1 MFKSQQF
8 KISKKIQHLKADMIK
23 LIFTFVNMKTFENT
37 EIAFRSKN
45 DADLNRAFW
54 LFKIIGNP
62 IIVKFG
68 KWMTNFAL
76 SVKLPIDPIIKKT
89 IFKQFC
95 GGTTIQDCEQ
105 TIQQLSSYN
114 IGTILDYS
122 VEGKIKEEDFEKTT
136 DEIIATIVRAS
147 KDTTIPYAVFKI
159 TGIATFSLLEK
170 ANSIENELTENEKK
184 SFASIVSRVD
194 RICKSGFD
202 CGIPVFIDAEES
214 WIQDTI
220 DRLAQTMMAK
230 YNIDKAIVFNTIQM
244 YRHDRLDFLVK
255 VIHDS
260 QVNGYHYG
268 IKLVRGAY
276 MEKERARATLMKYT
290 SPIQPDKA
298 ATDKDYNKALSLIL
312 ENFSNLS
319 LCAGTHNEYSSE
331 LLTDLLKKFNLQKDD
346 KRIYFAQLLGMSDHI
361 SFNLSSEGF
370 NVAKYVPYGPIKEVL
385 PYLLRRADEN
395 TSVAG
400 QTSRELSLLAKEK
413 ARRKQNK

>member
-1 MFKSQQF
+1 
-8 KISKKIQHLKADMIK
+8 
-23 LIFTFVNMKTFENT
+23 MKTFENT

-62 IIVKFG
+62 SVVKFG
-68 KWMTNFAL
+68 KWATNLAL
-76 SVKLPIDPIIKKT
+76 SINLPIDPIIKKT

-95 GGTTIQDCEQ
+95 GGTTIKDCEQ

-147 KDTTIPYAVFKI
+147 KDTKIPYAVFKV

-230 YNIDKAIVFNTIQM
+230 YNKDKAIVFNTIQM
-244 YRHDRLDFLVK
+244 YRHDRLDFLMK

-260 QVNGYHYG
+260 KINGYHYG

-276 MEKERARATLMKYT
+276 MEKERARALQMNYP
-290 SPIQPDKA
+290 SPIQPNKGS
-298 ATDKDYNKALSLIL
+298 TDNDYNKALSVIL
-312 ENFSNLS
+312 ENFNHLS
-319 LCAGTHNEYSSE
+319 LCAGTHNEESSLLLTE
-331 LLTDLLKKFNLQKDD
+331 LLEKFNVNKDD
-346 KRIYFAQLLGMSDHI
+346 QRIYFAQLLGMSDHI
-361 SFNLSSEGF
+361 SYNLSSEGF

-400 QTSRELSLLAKEK
+400 QTSRELSLLSKEK
-413 ARRKQNK
+413 ERRKKK